1 MRAPS
6 PIRIELRRSRLAGAL
21 IVTTH
26 LATAALIAW
35 LPVDAAPRALAVIGV
50 GGHALWALR
59 STSLRSARSAV
70 VAIELAPDRRVVLWR
85 RDGRGVEGRALA
97 DSYVGERIATLVVCS
112 EGSRRVHALLLLPD
126 MMAPE
131 ELRRFRVL
139 LRFGKPRSPG

>member
-1 MRAPS
+1 MRAPL
-6 PIRIELRRSRLAGAL
+6 PVRIELRRSRLAGAL
-21 IVTTH
+21 IVITH
-26 LATAALIAW
+26 LATAALIVW
-35 LPVDAAPRALAVIGV
+35 LPVDAALRALAVIGV

-59 STSLRSARSAV
+59 STSLRNTRSAI
-70 VAIELAPDRRVVLWR
+70 VAIELEPDRRVVLRR
-85 RDGRGVEGRALA
+85 RDGNCVEARALP
-97 DSYVGERIATLVVCS
+97 DSYVGERIATLVVRS